1 MAQEDALKIKIPD
14 TPPPGSGATQGSLKG
29 IAALKKAMAEVGF
42 ESPYAVAAILAIAGG
57 ESKWIPQEEKKYTE
71 KNLLSMGVN
80 AEDAAKYGRSGI
92 SKQEFF
98 GWFYGVKKHLHGGIP
113 EFANYYGRGFIQLT
127 GLSNYKKYAKLSG
140 LDLVNKPELLSDTSD
155 EGYTACAKVCALY
168 LADRAHNWKTEQ
180 WKPTFMNLALSAVG
194 GVQDHWP
201 EKKRFFTYFTGG
213 IEAPPP
219 TKRDPSTT
227 KTTQTAKEIAEAPSH
242 KKEAY
247 IEPRGENFDKI
258 GFTDPEGKYPLRDYM
273 NEPDTNRLARGI
285 MKGTHIEFKDA
296 SRKKNIPIANSTF
309 TYDQPES
316 PFNATYPCNK
326 VFESESGHVLEF
338 DDSLNGERINLY
350 HKKGTFI
357 EIDSKGTQVNY
368 IVGDGYYITES
379 NGNVFINGTCNV
391 TIASDMNLLCQGNAN
406 VEVCGSSDIVV
417 HSDTNIGVAKDLNIA
432 VGGDMNVLVEGN
444 YNVEVGKTSN
454 MRTVGTMSM
463 ESNDALK
470 LKTQKSI
477 SIEGGDSKIG
487 KGAPTYMK
495 MSGDIQIET
504 DGAYNIKAKTIQFD
518 TSDSLVLNAL
528 GQLSAKGSMIN
539 LNDPDKTI
547 KALVKLGTEKKP
559 VDFKGD
565 TKSNTKENVLVDTSL
580 NPAGD
585 FNPNT
590 LKKSVV
596 DTLIGGGTLSTEVLG
611 LFGGSAPNIYD
622 PKYAGSPLETKTSLK
637 AAGSSQDTY
646 SKLKVPEYI
655 GSLKGPQDNLTTVD
669 RLGTPSF
676 KYENEDD
683 WNTPT
688 GQKLAQEKENN
699 SDYKHNNSVPDAD
712 STYEPSGTITPGK
725 GLSAEKIAEINSKNE
740 FPLSYQLSKHF
751 TVGMLTLSGKYKIV
765 AADLPSSGS
774 PTRNHYTVQ
783 DMIANLAALCEN
795 CLEPI
800 YEILGAPGD
809 NGKWIITSGFRT
821 EGAVAQSKATSDHN
835 KGRACDFQLTGRNSI
850 DDLYDLCV
858 KLEGMLPFN
867 QLLMEYQR
875 GGSSRWIHVAYST
888 KGNKHQVMTFVDHNK
903 HSNGIQKLYGK

>member
-1 MAQEDALKIKIPD
+1 MAQDDASKIKIPD
-14 TPPPGSGATQGSLKG
+14 TPPPGSGATQGALKG

-71 KNLLSMGVN
+71 KNLLRMGIN
-80 AEDAAKYGRSGI
+80 AADAAKYGRPDI
-92 SKQEFF
+92 SKPEFF
-98 GWFYGVKKHLHGGIP
+98 GWFYGVHKKYGVA
-113 EFANYYGRGFIQLT
+113 ESANYFGRGFIQLT
-127 GLSNYKKYAKLSG
+127 FLSNYKRYAKLSG

-155 EGYTACAKVCALY
+155 EGYAACAKVCALY
-168 LADRAHNWKTEQ
+168 LADRAKNWKTEQ
-180 WKPTFMNLALSAVG
+180 WKPSFMDLALKAVG
-194 GVQDHWP
+194 GVTDHWP
-201 EKKRFFTYFTGG
+201 EKRKYFTYFTGG

-219 TKRDPSTT
+219 TRRDPTT
-227 KTTQTAKEIAEAPSH
+227 TTTTQTSKEIKEAPSH

-247 IEPRGENFDKI
+247 TEPRSDNFSKI

-285 MKGTHIEFKDA
+285 MKGTHIEFKDS
-296 SRKKNIPIANSTF
+296 SRRTGIPIANSTA
-309 TYDQPES
+309 TYDQPIS
-316 PFNATYPCNK
+316 PFNSIYPYNK
-326 VFESESGHVLEF
+326 VFESECGHVLEF
-338 DDSLNGERINLY
+338 DDSINGERINLY

-357 EIDSKGTQVNY
+357 EIDQNGTQVNY

-391 TIASDMNLLCQGNAN
+391 TIASDLNLLCQGNAN
-406 VEVCGSSDIVV
+406 VEVCGKSDIVV
-417 HSDTNIGVAKDLNIA
+417 HSDVNLGVAKDLNIA

-470 LKTQKSI
+470 LKTQKNI
-477 SIEGGDSKIG
+477 SMEGGDTQST
-487 KGAPTYMK
+487 AETLMK
-495 MSGDIQIET
+495 LSGDIKIET
-504 DGAYNIKAKTIQFD
+504 DGAYQIKAKSIQFD
-518 TSDSLVLNAL
+518 TTETLKLNAT
-528 GQLSAKGSMIN
+528 GQLSAKGSKIN
-539 LNDPDKTI
+539 LNDPDETI
-547 KALVKLGTEKKP
+547 DALEKLGAKKKP

-565 TKSNTKENVLVDTSL
+565 TKSDSEEHVLVDTSL

-585 FNPNT
+585 FNPNS

-596 DTLIGGGTLSTEVLG
+596 DTLIGGGELPKEVLG
-611 LFGGSAPNIYD
+611 LFGNVAPNIYD
-622 PKYAGSPLETKTSLK
+622 PKYADSPLENKTSLK
-637 AAGSSQDTY
+637 AAGATQDTY
-646 SKLKVPEYI
+646 AKLKVPEYI
-655 GSLKGPQDNLTTVD
+655 GSLKGPQDNLKSID

-683 WNTPT
+683 WNTPA
-688 GQKLAQEKENN
+688 GKKLAAETENT
-699 SDYKHNNSVPDAD
+699 SDYKHNHSVPESDA
-712 STYEPSGTITPGK
+712 SYEPSGTLIPGK
-725 GLSAEKIAEINSKNE
+725 GLSAEKIAEINARDE

-751 TVGMLTLSGKYKIV
+751 TLGMLTLNGKYKV
-765 AADLPSSGS
+765 AAADLPTSGS
-774 PTRNHYTVQ
+774 TKRDHYTVQ
-783 DMIANLAALCEN
+783 DMIGNMAALCEN

-809 NGKWIITSGFRT
+809 SGKWRITSGFRT

-835 KGRACDFQLTGRNSI
+835 KGRACDFQLTGRNSV

-858 KLEGMLPFN
+858 KLEGMLPYN
-867 QLLMEYQR
+867 QLLMEYAS

-888 KGNKHQVMTFVDHNK
+888 KGNKHQVMTFVDHTK